1 MDEYIER
8 EAALEICETEYQNRL
23 RMHDYCRVTVA
34 WGIGDEIKALPAADV
49 APVVHGRWELL
60 RKGDW
65 NSVFVC
71 SLCGRRET
79 IAESES
85 YNSQLKMPRKYPY
98 CHCGA
103 KMDGGAENG

>member
-1 MDEYIER
+1 MKANDYITR
-8 EAALEICETEYQNRL
+8 HAALRALQLNFGDYGGARRALCEI
-23 RMHDYCRVTVA
+23 
-34 WGIGDEIKALPAADV
+34 PAADV
-49 APVVHGRWELL
+49 AQVVRGRWELL

-65 NSVFVC
+65 TSVFVC
-71 SLCGRRET
+71 SVCGLRET

-103 KMDGGAENG
+103 KMYIEDGGDSDAAD

>member
-1 MDEYIER
+1 MSDYISR
-8 EAALEICETEYQNRL
+8 EAFL
-23 RMHDYCRVTVA
+23 RWAREFYLDPVLISGVINA
-34 WGIGDEIKALPAADV
+34 PAADV
-49 APVVHGRWELL
+49 EPVRHGRWELL

-85 YNSQLKMPRKYPY
+85 YNSQLKMPKKYPY

-103 KMDGGAENG
+103 KMDGSGGNG